1 MSAWSEE
8 EGVGRARAGLT
19 GGAALVLSITALSPL
34 FTDLRWLPVAV
45 AAIVV
50 VVLGGI
56 GLRCMRLPLAAV
68 VLGQLVLLGVLV
80 TVLFTSSGIAGI
92 LPGPAAFGEV
102 HDLLN
107 GAGAQIRDETVPVD
121 ATPQLEVFLVLLLG
135 ASAVVVDGL
144 VAGLQAPAGA
154 GLVLLSMVAV
164 PASLVDTLLPWWSFV
179 LGGLALILLLL
190 ADGPQRV
197 PRAGPAAGA
206 AGLRSPAV
214 AAVLALAVVV
224 GLLGGSASLGVGTQ
238 GRLSGSG
245 GGGGVG
251 LNPFTELRGQ
261 LDQPRTTDLFTV
273 QGLGDPTYLRALA
286 LDTFVANQGWVLD
299 KATKNQP
306 ATKTLTGSPSAGTS
320 VDVTVV
326 PQRYTDRWLPSP
338 GTPVRVR
345 GTSAPLTGFYYDRS
359 VGTLFTAAAR
369 PLPGYQVQAVVPGG
383 TAAQLRAAGTPSVGT
398 SAAPDARFY
407 DTGGID
413 PRVSQITAG
422 LVPTGTD
429 TLDAAVLLTDYFRTP
444 ANGFT
449 YNLRTSEGS
458 GGDALVEFLTTGRS
472 GFCEQYAST
481 MAAMLRTLG
490 VPTRVGVGFT
500 AGTGDERSRE
510 VTTDDAHAWVEVYF
524 TGYGWV
530 QFDPT
535 PLTDGR
541 GVVPAYVSQ
550 ARQNP
555 GGAGPTSS
563 VAEPVPTTAAAPKDV
578 PGAQRPDRGG
588 PAAGS
593 AATAV
598 DTPLLTPA
606 RVLVT
611 LGLLAGL
618 GLVLL
623 GPVAVR
629 AWRRRRRLSDAGPG
643 ALWDEVLD
651 SIADHGFTV
660 RGHETPRTT
669 ADRAIRELGL
679 ESAAARALHEVLDAV
694 EDSWYGGG
702 SSGSGSTPGTTLL
715 LQRPPAEA
723 TTALRDGLRS
733 TAKVGWRQ
741 RWWPPSLRSSI
752 GASSLG
758 Q

>member
-1 MSAWSEE
+1 MSGWSED
-8 EGVGRARAGLT
+8 EGSGRSRAGLI
-19 GGAALVLSITALSPL
+19 GGTALVLGTAALRPL
-34 FTDLRWLPVAV
+34 FTDLRWLPVVIAT
-45 AAIVV
+45 IVV

-92 LPGPAAFGEV
+92 LPGPTALGEV
-102 HDLLN
+102 RDLLN

-121 ATPQLEVFLVLLLG
+121 ATPQLEVLLVLLLG
-135 ASAVVVDGL
+135 AAAVVVDGL

-154 GLVLLSMVAV
+154 GLVLLTLVAV

-179 LGGLALILLLL
+179 LGGLALMLLLL

-197 PRAGPAAGA
+197 PRAGPAAGT

-214 AAVLALAVVV
+214 TVVLALALVV
-224 GLLGGSASLGVGTQ
+224 GLLGGSATLGLGTE

-251 LNPFTELRGQ
+251 LNPFTQLRGQ

-273 QGLGDPTYLRALA
+273 QGLADPTYLRALA

-299 KATKNQP
+299 KTTKNQP
-306 ATKTLTGSPSAGTS
+306 ASAPLTGVTSTGTS

-359 VGTLFTAAAR
+359 VGTLFTATAR

-383 TAAQLRAAGTPSVGT
+383 TAAQLRAAGSPTVGAST
-398 SAAPDARFY
+398 APAARFY

-413 PRVSQITAG
+413 PRVAQITAG
-422 LVPTGTD
+422 LVPEGTNA
-429 TLDAAVLLTDYFRTP
+429 LDAAVLLSDYFRTP
-444 ANGFT
+444 TNGFT
-449 YNLRTSEGS
+449 YDLRTNDGS
-458 GGDALVEFLTTGRS
+458 GGDALVDFLTTGRS
-472 GFCEQYAST
+472 GFCEQYASA

-541 GVVPAYVSQ
+541 GVVPAYVTQ
-550 ARQNP
+550 AQQNP
-555 GGAGPTSS
+555 GGAGPTST
-563 VAEPVPTTAAAPKDV
+563 VAEPVPTTAAAPRAV
-578 PGAQRPDRGG
+578 PGRQQPDRS
-588 PAAGS
+588 GS
-593 AATAV
+593 AAGKSTAV
-598 DTPLLTPA
+598 DDTSVLTPA
-606 RVLVT
+606 RVLGS
-611 LGLLAGL
+611 LGILVGLA
-618 GLVLL
+618 LVLG

-629 AWRRRRRLSDAGPG
+629 SLRRRGRLADGGPG

-651 SIADHGFTV
+651 SVTDHGFTA
-660 RGHETPRTT
+660 RAHETPRTT

-679 ESAAARALHEVLDAV
+679 ETEAADALRELLDGV
-694 EDSWYGGG
+694 EDSWYGAGPSGG
-702 SSGSGSTPGTTLL
+702 TGLL
-715 LQRPPAEA
+715 LGRSPAEA
-723 TTALRDGLRS
+723 ATALRHGLQT
-733 TAKVGWRQ
+733 TARVGWRQ
-741 RWWPPSLRSSI
+741 RWWPPSLHSSM

-758 Q
+758 EHEQ

>member
-1 MSAWSEE
+1 M
-8 EGVGRARAGLT
+8 
-19 GGAALVLSITALSPL
+19 VLSTTALRPV

-45 AAIVV
+45 AAIVL

-56 GLRCMRLPLAAV
+56 GLRSLRLPLAAV
-68 VLGQLVLLGVLV
+68 VLGQLVLLGLLV

-92 LPGPAAFGEV
+92 LPGPTAVGEV

-107 GAGAQIRDETVPVD
+107 GAGVQIRDKTVPVD
-121 ATPQLEVFLVLLLG
+121 ATPQLEVLLVLLLG
-135 ASAVVVDGL
+135 AAAVVVDGL

-154 GLVLLSMVAV
+154 GLVLLTMVAV

-179 LGGLALILLLL
+179 LGALALILLLL

-197 PRAGPAAGA
+197 PRSGPAAGT

-214 AAVLALAVVV
+214 AGVLVLAVVV
-224 GLLGGSASLGVGTQ
+224 GLLGGSSALGVGTQ
-238 GRLSGSG
+238 GRLPGTG

-273 QGLGDPTYLRALA
+273 QGLADPTYLRALA

-299 KATKNQP
+299 KATKDQP
-306 ATKTLTGSPSAGTS
+306 ATAALTGSATVGTS

-345 GTSAPLTGFYYDRS
+345 GTTAPLTGFYYDRS
-359 VGTLFTAAAR
+359 VGTLFTASPR

-383 TAAQLRAAGTPSVGT
+383 TAAQLRAAGSPTVNT
-398 SAAPDARFY
+398 STAPAARFY

-413 PRVSQITAG
+413 ARVAQITAG
-422 LVPTGTD
+422 LVPVGTD
-429 TLDAAVLLTDYFRTP
+429 ALDAAVLLTDYFRTP
-444 ANGFT
+444 ANGYT
-449 YNLRTSEGS
+449 YNLRTRAGS
-458 GGDALVEFLTTGRS
+458 GGDALVDFLTTGKS
-472 GFCEQYAST
+472 GFCEQYASA

-500 AGTGDERSRE
+500 AGTGDEHSRE

-541 GVVPAYVSQ
+541 GVVPAYVRQ
-550 ARQNP
+550 AQQDP
-555 GGAGPTSS
+555 GGAAPTRS
-563 VAEPVPTTAAAPKDV
+563 VAVPAPSTAAVPKDV
-578 PGAQRPDRGG
+578 PGAQRPNLPRD
-588 PAAGS
+588 AAGTTP
-593 AATAV
+593 AAV

-606 RVLVT
+606 RALVT
-611 LGLLAGL
+611 LGF
-618 GLVLL
+618 LVVLVVVL
-623 GPVAVR
+623 VGPVAAR
-629 AWRRRRRLSDAGPG
+629 SLRRRRRLTDAGPG

-669 ADRAIRELGL
+669 AERAIRELGL
-679 ESAAARALHEVLDAV
+679 DSGAASSLHQVLDAV
-694 EDSWYGGG
+694 EDSWYGPGAPG
-702 SSGSGSTPGTTLL
+702 AASSGGTVLL
-715 LQRPPAEA
+715 LTRSPAEA
-723 TTALRDGLRS
+723 ATTLRHGLRT

-741 RWWPPSLRSSI
+741 RWWPPSLRSSV